1 MGRSLIYK
9 SADEMQKKIDEYF
22 ADCEGKP
29 LRDEDGH
36 VLTDKYGKPVL
47 TGAHPP
53 TVTGLALFLGF
64 GGRQALLNYQGRKAF
79 KDTVTRAKARVEEY
93 AESRLF
99 DKDGFQ
105 GARFTLERNF
115 KGWREEDEAT
125 ADVLSK
131 LDSVILS
138 LDKTMGKGG
147 DGHA

>member
-1 MGRSLIYK
+1 MKCLASQAKSEAEKIKWNAVYNSTRVILIALA
-9 SADEMQKKIDEYF
+9 S
-22 ADCEGKP
+22 
-29 LRDEDGH
+29 

-64 GGRQALLNYQGRKAF
+64 GGRQALLNYQGRRAF